1 MTEQLLLNGR
11 YQLDELLATGGMG
24 QVWSATDQL
33 LARSVAVKLLR
44 PEYVSDEAARSRFQ
58 AEARFAASLHHSGIA
73 QVYDYGQQDDLI
85 FLVMELVP
93 GEPLSKIIA
102 RTGGLD
108 PEATLDLIAQVA
120 RALQV
125 AHSAGI
131 IHRDVKPG
139 NLMVTADSTIKVTDF
154 GIARAAAV
162 STLTQTGMVMG
173 TAHYVSPEQAS
184 GQAITPSTDLYSLGV
199 VAFEC
204 LTGRPPFDADTP
216 VAIALQHVR
225 DFPPALPID
234 IAAPVRELVRQLLAK
249 KPADRPASAQ
259 EVADQAYLIR
269 ESLALG
275 FDLDEFDDATRSDNL
290 AVESDESD
298 VAEDPDLLATGRIT
312 GGPATTA
319 QATTRAATDDLAID
333 EAATDEATVG
343 TGPRSPLLLAAVAMG
358 VLLLGVILITSP
370 WAGRQGAG
378 LNGNDSDVPAS
389 HGPVLQGDL
398 TDPNPVGS
406 TPSPEET
413 PSLDNGGTTV
423 PTPSAS
429 PTATASPTPSKTQT
443 ITPKPTPPKPDPST
457 EPSIPEPDP
466 SSSAGSALGS

>member
-1 MTEQLLLNGR
+1 MTDQLLLNGR

-24 QVWSATDQL
+24 QVWSATDKL

-44 PEYVSDEAARSRFQ
+44 PEFVSDEAARSRFQ

-73 QVYDYGQQDDLI
+73 QVYDYGQQDELI
-85 FLVMELVP
+85 FLVMELVL

-108 PEATLDLIAQVA
+108 PEATLDLIAQTA

-139 NLMVTADSTIKVTDF
+139 NLMVTADGTIKVTDF
-154 GIARAAAV
+154 GIARAAAA

-234 IAAPVRELVRQLLAK
+234 IPAPARELVRQLLAK

-259 EVADQAYLIR
+259 RVADQAYLIR
-269 ESLALG
+269 ESLAVGLHPA
-275 FDLDEFDDATRSDNL
+275 EFDDATRSDNL
-290 AVESDESD
+290 AVEPDASGGPE
-298 VAEDPDLLATGRIT
+298 ALEEPDLLSTGRIT
-312 GGPATTA
+312 VGTVTTA
-319 QATTRAATDDLAID
+319 QAAAGEAATDDI
-333 EAATDEATVG
+333 AAG
-343 TGPRSPLLLAAVAMG
+343 SRRSPLLLAAVAMG
-358 VLLLGVILITSP
+358 ILLLGVILITSP
-370 WAGRQGAG
+370 WRQNQGAG
-378 LNGNDSDVPAS
+378 LNGNDSNTPSSPGPA
-389 HGPVLQGDL
+389 LQGNL
-398 TDPNPVGS
+398 IDPNPVES
-406 TPSPEET
+406 APSPEVT
-413 PSLDNGGTTV
+413 PSLGSGATTV
-423 PTPSAS
+423 PPPSAS
-429 PTATASPTPSKTQT
+429 PTMSISPRPTKTQT
-443 ITPKPTPPKPDPST
+443 ITPRPTPTRPDPSS
-457 EPSIPEPDP
+457 EPSIPGPDP
-466 SSSAGSALGS
+466 SSSAGSGLGS

>member
-1 MTEQLLLNGR
+1 MTDQLLLNGR

-44 PEYVSDEAARSRFQ
+44 PEFVSDEAARSRFQ

-102 RTGGLD
+102 RSGGLD
-108 PEATLDLIAQVA
+108 PEATLDLVAQAA

-139 NLMVTADSTIKVTDF
+139 NLMVTADGTVKVTDF

-225 DFPPALPID
+225 EFPPALPID
-234 IAAPVRELVRQLLAK
+234 IPAPARELVRRLLAK

-259 EVADQAYLIR
+259 EVADQAYLVR
-269 ESLALG
+269 ESLAAG
-275 FDLDEFDDATRSDNL
+275 LDPVEFDDATRSDNL
-290 AVESDESD
+290 AVEEPDAPEGL
-298 VAEDPDLLATGRIT
+298 DLLATGRIT
-312 GGPATTA
+312 VGPATTA
-319 QATTRAATDDLAID
+319 RVPTVQADTGETATGETATDDV
-333 EAATDEATVG
+333 AAG
-343 TGPRSPLLLAAVAMG
+343 LRRSPLLLAAVAMG
-358 VLLLGVILITSP
+358 ILLLGVILITSP
-370 WAGRQGAG
+370 WQENQGAG
-378 LNGNDSDVPAS
+378 LNGNGSDTPVSPGPA
-389 HGPVLQGDL
+389 LQGDL
-398 TDPNPVGS
+398 TDPNPVGP
-406 TPSPEET
+406 TPLPEVNSPLQT
-413 PSLDNGGTTV
+413 GGTTV
-423 PTPSAS
+423 PS
-429 PTATASPTPSKTQT
+429 PTASPTLSISPQPTKNPT
-443 ITPKPTPPKPDPST
+443 ISPKPTPTEPDPSA
-457 EPSIPEPDP
+457 EPSIPDSGPP
-466 SSSAGSALGS
+466 SSPGSGLGS

>member
-1 MTEQLLLNGR
+1 MTEQLLLNDR

-108 PEATLDLIAQVA
+108 PEATLDLVAQAA

-139 NLMVTADSTIKVTDF
+139 NLMVTGDGTIKVTDF

-225 DFPPALPID
+225 DFPPALPLD
-234 IAAPVRELVRQLLAK
+234 IPAPVRELVRQLLAK
-249 KPADRPASAQ
+249 KPADRPTSAQ
-259 EVADQAYLIR
+259 ELADQAYVIR
-269 ESLALG
+269 ESLATG
-275 FDLDEFDDATRSDNL
+275 LDPAELDDATRSDTL
-290 AVESDESD
+290 TVEPDE
-298 VAEDPDLLATGRIT
+298 AEGPDLPGSGSTTDGQL
-312 GGPATTA
+312 TTA
-319 QATTRAATDDLAID
+319 QEVTGGADTDQVDA
-333 EAATDEATVG
+333 VQH
-343 TGPRSPLLLAAVAMG
+343 RSPLLLAAVALG
-358 VLLLGVILITSP
+358 IVLLGVILITSP
-370 WAGRQGAG
+370 WQERQGAG

-389 HGPVLQGDL
+389 TGPVMQGDL

-406 TPSPEET
+406 RPSPEATPSPQT
-413 PSLDNGGTTV
+413 AGTNV
-423 PTPSAS
+423 PTWSPS
-429 PTATASPTPSKTQT
+429 PTLSATPRPTRSQTTSPN
-443 ITPKPTPPKPDPST
+443 PTPPDPEPSA
-457 EPSIPEPDP
+457 EPSIPDPDP
-466 SSSAGSALGS
+466 TSSGGSPLGS